1 MSVKRKLKL
10 KSVLFETLKLRKR
23 EYIIENSDTKLLKR
37 RYRLMTNYWYLL
49 INNRVGS
56 YYWTI

>member
-10 KSVLFETLKLRKR
+10 KSALFETLKLRKR

-37 RYRLMTNYWYLL
+37 R
-49 INNRVGS
+49 
-56 YYWTI
+56 